1 MVSAVDDADSDTD
14 SRGPE
19 EGINQSSWKRN
30 VQLMLLCFT
39 ISGFYT
45 LLTYF
50 FPVLRRI
57 PIFGLTAASTWLW
70 DFNPSL
76 AYVGQGVIMG
86 PTTTLH
92 MLLGAVVGWGILSP
106 LAKYRGWAPGDI
118 GDWENG
124 SKGWIVW
131 ISLAI
136 MLADAIVSLG
146 CLALRPVFA
155 RLLRAGSLFS
165 SGRDALEDLKALL
178 SGRPSG
184 YTTVNTAD
192 DDGRHEA
199 TPAPVSPLSDFAALS
214 SRRPADDD
222 MVKQVRDD
230 DDAPA
235 DQQIGHRTVVVGL
248 VLSILFCIVC
258 THIVFGNLVPLYA
271 TVVAVAMALL
281 LSIMGVRALGET
293 DLNPVSGISKL
304 AQLFFAVIIPQSNKS
319 SVLINLVAGAI
330 VSSCP
335 TSLPPPA

>member
-1 MVSAVDDADSDTD
+1 M
-14 SRGPE
+14 
-19 EGINQSSWKRN
+19 
-30 VQLMLLCFT
+30 QLMLLCFS

-86 PTTTLH
+86 PATTLH

-106 LAKYRGWAPGDI
+106 LAKHRGWAPGDI

-146 CLALRPVFA
+146 YLALRPAFA
-155 RLLRAGSLFS
+155 RLLRARALFS
-165 SGRDALEDLKALL
+165 GIDALGSLKALL
-178 SGRPSG
+178 SRRPSG
-184 YTTVNTAD
+184 YTTISSVE
-192 DDGRHEA
+192 DDGRHE
-199 TPAPVSPLSDFAALS
+199 TVTVPASPMSNFSPLSSREAADEDTAGQA
-214 SRRPADDD
+214 RE
-222 MVKQVRDD
+222 D

-235 DQQIGHRTVVVGL
+235 NQQISNRTVVVGL
-248 VLSILFCIVC
+248 VLSILFCIFC

-271 TVVAVAMALL
+271 TVAAVMMALL

-304 AQLFFAVIIPQSNKS
+304 AQLFFAFIIPQSNRS

-330 VSSCP
+330 VSLYQASHAP
-335 TSLPPPA
+335 LH